1 MRSDE
6 DLVAKL
12 SARLTEEIGNLPND
26 GKDHQL
32 IIKIKGDHG
41 NINLGN
47 QTFDIRSGKEP
58 PPRGSDRERECPQC
72 AKPTWRYTQLCM
84 HCDYDLYRHDQVEA
98 EDQAKR
104 HNEAV
109 GVVMLK
115 AVGVCVVVAVGSFL
129 IKDHLPDPLQKWAIG
144 ITVATG
150 FLAFVLLQAQR

>member
-47 QTFDIRSGKEP
+47 LRTSL
-58 PPRGSDRERECPQC
+58 
-72 AKPTWRYTQLCM
+72 QLCENP
-84 HCDYDLYRHDQVEA
+84 R
-98 EDQAKR
+98 
-104 HNEAV
+104 N
-109 GVVMLK
+109 
-115 AVGVCVVVAVGSFL
+115 
-129 IKDHLPDPLQKWAIG
+129 
-144 ITVATG
+144 T
-150 FLAFVLLQAQR
+150 